1 MPLTET
7 GALDK
12 RALLLKPLVVVL
24 ATHESLQ
31 WLIKYG
37 QSGVI
42 FVDSSSRHKT
52 NCNAPMTYVMVVNEI
67 GIGLPGAVFVTSDI
81 RASTLE
87 VSNHHNSRFACQ
99 N

>member
-12 RALLLKPLVVVL
+12 RALLMNPLVVVL
-24 ATHESLQ
+24 ATRELLH
-31 WLIKYG
+31 WLIQYG
-37 QSGVI
+37 QNRVI
-42 FVDSSSRHKT
+42 FVDSPSRHKT
-52 NCNAPMTYVMVVNEI
+52 NCNAPMTYVMVVNDI

-87 VSNHHNSRFACQ
+87 VINA
-99 N
+99 